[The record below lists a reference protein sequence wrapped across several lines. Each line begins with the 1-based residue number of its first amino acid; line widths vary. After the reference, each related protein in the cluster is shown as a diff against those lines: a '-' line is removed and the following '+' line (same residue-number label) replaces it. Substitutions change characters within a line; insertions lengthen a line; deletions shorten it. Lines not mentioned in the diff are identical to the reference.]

1 MKIKTDQQVR
11 TQADALPA
19 NKHQNV
25 IVGKDQ
31 REHGEHEEVEV
42 SEEAVVPA
50 FMRHVASGINM
61 DQHADARDEKQPDAG
76 ERVEKKSGV
85 SLKWR
90 LRAIMRDVSQVAGV
104 GAEPGVED
112 RLIRLV
118 VVRRSPVGIL
128 QDRAARHEECQDDR
142 PNANGTHRRLLQLTP
157 EEEHERRAN
166 SWQQRDE
173 VYVL

>member
-1 MKIKTDQQVR
+1 MEIEADQQVR
-11 TQADALPA
+11 TQADTFPS
-19 NKHQNV
+19 NKHQHV

-42 SEEAVVPA
+42 SEEPVVAA

-61 DQHADARDEKQPDAG
+61 DQHADARDEEQPDAG

-85 SLKWR
+85 SLKGS
-90 LRAIMRDVSQVAGV
+90 LCAVVRDVIQVPGV
-104 GAEPGVED
+104 GAEPGVENS
-112 RLIRLV
+112 LIRLV